1 MQFIGELAALATSF
15 FFARTALIL
24 TQTRRMAGS
33 IELTGRPILG
43 CCRECH

>member
-24 TQTRRMAGS
+24 TQTGRMVGS
-33 IELTGRPILG
+33 IELTARHILG
-43 CCRECH
+43 CGKECH